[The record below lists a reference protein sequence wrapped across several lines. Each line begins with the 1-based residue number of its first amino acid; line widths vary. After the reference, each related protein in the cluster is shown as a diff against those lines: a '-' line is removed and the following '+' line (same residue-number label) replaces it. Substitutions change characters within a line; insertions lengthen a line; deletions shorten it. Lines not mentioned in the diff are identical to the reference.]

1 MSKIDHTKISHIFP
15 LTVFK
20 TKLGLKDEEREILI
34 KEIYIQEKQSK
45 NKKKDKSWTGD
56 QQGFEFLFLNEK
68 FNQLFILISNQIK
81 EYAITL
87 GLNSKKIDF
96 YYQRAWATLTTK
108 DQNIAI
114 HSHTQSHIT
123 FAYYLKKNKDDGK
136 LIFHNEHNPN
146 EIARGA
152 FSGNLTSAELV
163 NPNYSNASKVSF
175 SPELDDIIIF
185 PSKTLHSTLSNKSAE
200 DRISI
205 SGDISIVAK
214 NSENLEIL
222 LTPINKWKK
231 F

>member
-1 MSKIDHTKISHIFP
+1 MKR
-15 LTVFK
+15 
-20 TKLGLKDEEREILI
+20 DEF
-34 KEIYIQEKQSK
+34 SV
-45 NKKKDKSWTGD
+45 
-56 QQGFEFLFLNEK
+56 
-68 FNQLFILISNQIK
+68 
-81 EYAITL
+81 
-87 GLNSKKIDF
+87 
-96 YYQRAWATLTTK
+96 
-108 DQNIAI
+108 
-114 HSHTQSHIT
+114 
-123 FAYYLKKNKDDGK
+123 YLKKNKDDGK